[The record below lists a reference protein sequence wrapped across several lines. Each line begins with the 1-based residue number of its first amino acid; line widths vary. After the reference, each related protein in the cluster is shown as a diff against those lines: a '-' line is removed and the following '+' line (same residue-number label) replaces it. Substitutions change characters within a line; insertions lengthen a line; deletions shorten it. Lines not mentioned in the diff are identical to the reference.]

1 MNKTAKTLMI
11 QGTSSHVGKSL
22 ITAAILRIL
31 KRRGI
36 KAAPFKPQNMAL
48 NSAVVKGGEIGRAQA
63 LQALAAGVEPTV
75 DLNPV
80 LLKPTT
86 DSAAQVI
93 IHGKVHAAMSARDYH
108 CFKKEAMRF
117 VMESFERLASDYD
130 VIVIEGAGSPAEINL
145 RENDIANMGMALMI
159 GSPVLIVGDIDRG
172 GVFASLLGTMALLTD
187 EEKELV
193 KGFIINKFRGDST
206 LLAPGIEA
214 LNERA
219 QRPVLG
225 VVPYIKGLRLPD
237 EDSVAL
243 EAEHGRSGHGQGV
256 VVIAVIKLPRI
267 SNFTDFDP
275 LKGIDNVRL
284 SFVEHPEHADLKGAD
299 MVIIPGTKNTL
310 GDLNWLRERGLE
322 TAIQKAHRSGA
333 MIAGI
338 CGGFQMLGTS
348 VKDPYGVESG
358 SAYAQGLG
366 LINADTVLERDKK
379 TFEVK
384 AMASLF
390 GAQFDIKGYE
400 IHAGETQVNDAPFA
414 TITKRGG
421 TNVDVGDGAAVVG
434 SMLWGT
440 YIHGIFD
447 NDRFTQ
453 SLVGRLRKKKGISR
467 EAGQRPFSVIVE
479 ESIDLLAD
487 TVAGHVDITEIY
499 RIMGL

>member
-1 MNKTAKTLMI
+1 MPMNKTAKTLMI

-36 KAAPFKPQNMAL
+36 KAAPFKAQNMAL
-48 NSAVVKGGEIGRAQA
+48 NSAVVKGGEIGRAQV

-86 DSAAQVI
+86 DSVTQVI
-93 IHGKVHAAMSARDYH
+93 IHGVVAGTMSARDYH
-108 CFKKEAMRF
+108 SFKKEARRH
-117 VMESFERLASDYD
+117 VVESFERLASDYD

-145 RENDIANMGMALMI
+145 RENDIANMGMALI
-159 GSPVLIVGDIDRG
+159 ASSPVLIVGDIDRG
-172 GVFASLLGTMALLTD
+172 GVFASLLGTMELLTD
-187 EEKELV
+187 EEKKLV
-193 KGFIINKFRGDST
+193 KGFIINKFRGDLS
-206 LLAPGIEA
+206 LLAPGIEV
-214 LNERA
+214 LSERT

-243 EAEHGRSGHGQGV
+243 EADFAPAFTNEAV
-256 VVIAVIKLPRI
+256 VVIVVIKLPRI

-275 LKGIDNVRL
+275 LKGLKGVRL
-284 SFVEHPEHADLKGAD
+284 KFAEHPDQIAGAD

-310 GDLNWLRERGLE
+310 GDLNWLGERGLKA
-322 TAIQKAHRSGA
+322 AIKKAHENGA
-333 MIAGI
+333 MIVGI
-338 CGGFQMLGTS
+338 CGGFQMLGAS

-358 SAYAQGLG
+358 ALSAQGLG
-366 LINADTVLERDKK
+366 LINAETVLEREKK

-390 GAQFDIKGYE
+390 GEEFELSGYE
-400 IHAGETQVNDAPFA
+400 IHMGETNVNDAPFA
-414 TITKRGG
+414 TITMRGG
-421 TNVDVGDGAAVVG
+421 TSVDVRDGAAIVG

-453 SLVGRLRKKKGISR
+453 SLIDRLKKKKGWTR
-467 EAGQRPFSVIVE
+467 EAGQKPFSVIVE

-487 TVAGHVDITEIY
+487 TVAGHVDIASLT

>member
-36 KAAPFKPQNMAL
+36 KAAPFKAQNMAL
-48 NSAVVKGGEIGRAQA
+48 NSAVVKGGEIGRAQV
-63 LQALAAGVEPTV
+63 LQAWAAGVEPTV

-86 DSAAQVI
+86 DSVTQVI
-93 IHGKVHAAMSARDYH
+93 IHGVVHATMSAREYH
-108 CFKKEAMRF
+108 GFKKEAQRF

-145 RENDIANMGMALMI
+145 RENDIANMGMALMAA
-159 GSPVLIVGDIDRG
+159 SPVLIVGDIDRG
-172 GVFASLLGTMALLTD
+172 GVFASLLGTMELLTD
-187 EEKELV
+187 EEKKLV
-193 KGFIINKFRGDST
+193 KGFIINKFRGDLS
-206 LLAPGIEA
+206 LLAPGIDV
-214 LNERA
+214 LSERT

-243 EAEHGRSGHGQGV
+243 EADSTAAFTNEAV
-256 VVIAVIKLPRI
+256 VVIVVIKLPRI

-275 LKGIDNVRL
+275 LKGLKGVRL
-284 SFVEHPEHADLKGAD
+284 KFAEHPERIAGAD
-299 MVIIPGTKNTL
+299 MVIIPGTKNTI

-322 TAIQKAHRSGA
+322 AAIKMAHENGA

-338 CGGFQMLGTS
+338 CGGFQMLGSS

-358 SAYAQGLG
+358 AVHAEGLG
-366 LINADTVLERDKK
+366 LINVETVLKRDKK

-390 GAQFDIKGYE
+390 GEEFDVEGYE
-400 IHAGETQVNDAPFA
+400 IHMGETDVNDAPFA
-414 TITKRGG
+414 TITSRGG
-421 TNVDVGDGAAVVG
+421 TSVDVRDGAAVIG

-447 NDRFTQ
+447 NDLFTQ
-453 SLVGRLRKKKGISR
+453 SLVAWLKKKKGLDH

-487 TVAGHVDITEIY
+487 TVAAHVDIVSLT